1 MISYQLSNE
10 VENCLFLTVSRG
22 EGGLNQL
29 AIVFVLLLTIV
40 II

>member
-1 MISYQLSNE
+1 MRWKIVFISD
-10 VENCLFLTVSRG
+10 TVSWG
-22 EGGLNQL
+22 WGGLYQL